1 MYGRKLM
8 RLRGSYVM
16 SILVLVS
23 LLAGVI
29 GCATPAAPPS
39 TEVPT
44 APDATQ
50 PAEPAATAPPPAEEK
65 PVIVIAHESDI
76 SHINLHEA
84 RSRSG
89 YDAVANLYEPVVMQ
103 KIVPEPGQEGVFRG
117 IDEWPCGMCDE
128 MTVDEENNLLRF
140 HIPDG
145 LKFANGNP
153 ITAESFQ
160 FLYEIMFGMPTAYTP
175 AISPYIGI
183 DGPEDVVAVDDNT
196 LEFRLEQMTPLS
208 LDIIGFKMNGA
219 VDVASIQENATDEDP
234 WAAEWLRT
242 NANSS
247 GPYIVTEWNPGVQ
260 YVFEPNP
267 NYRQGPDFFQNSK
280 VIMRV
285 VPSAEDRELLIRR
298 GDVDLAMGLPYK
310 DIDDLKADPNVKV
323 YPVRYQR
330 TYYAAM
336 NTKIPPF
343 DNKKL
348 RQALSYAVPYDT
360 ILEEVFYGYAQK
372 ATSPVPKGM
381 PTHTDDFAYEYDL
394 DKARQLLAE
403 AGYPDG
409 LDLELAVRMSVPW
422 DVEAATWMQSSFA
435 EIGVNLTINRMADA
449 EYVELQKKHELPF
462 HIHDWHSW
470 GNDPAYQLNFLM
482 HSDRVT
488 NYADYSNPEVDELI
502 ETAAWSLDPE
512 EKESGIYEAQRLI
525 MDDAPWLLMYQP
537 DKVYAVSKDFTGLVL
552 LDTYNLQFAYMGK
565 TAQ

>member
-1 MYGRKLM
+1 MKL
-8 RLRGSYVM
+8 RSSYAM
-16 SILVLVS
+16 SILLLVA
-23 LLAGVI
+23 LLLGVM
-29 GCATPAAPPS
+29 GCGTPAPVE
-39 TEVPT
+39 TPT
-44 APDATQ
+44 S
-50 PAEPAATAPPPAEEK
+50 PPAPAEK
-65 PVIVIAHESDI
+65 PVIVIAHEGDI

-84 RSRSG
+84 RSRAG

-103 KIVPEPGQEGVFRG
+103 EIVPEPGQEGVFRG

-145 LKFANGNP
+145 LKFANGDP
-153 ITAESFQ
+153 ITAHSFQ

-175 AISPYIGI
+175 SLAPYIGI

-219 VDVASIQENATDEDP
+219 VDQATIEEHATADDP

-247 GPYIVTEWNPGVQ
+247 GPYVITEWSPGVQ

-267 NYRQGPDFFQNSK
+267 NYWQGPDFFQNSK

-285 VPSAEDRELLIRR
+285 VPSAEDRELLLRS

-310 DIDDLKADPNVKV
+310 DIDALKEDPNVKV
-323 YPVRYQR
+323 FPVRYQR

-336 NTKIPPF
+336 NNNIPPF

-360 ILEEVFYGYAQK
+360 IIEEVFYGYAQT
-372 ATSPVPKGM
+372 ATSPIPKGM

-403 AGYPDG
+403 AGYPNG

-422 DVEAATWMQSSFA
+422 DVEAATWIQSSFA
-435 EIGVNLTINRMADA
+435 EIGVNLTVNRLADA
-449 EYVELQKKHELPF
+449 EYAEKQKTHELPF
-462 HIHDWHSW
+462 YIHDWHSW
-470 GNDPAYQLNFLM
+470 GNDPAYQLSFLM
-482 HSDRVT
+482 ACGKVT
-488 NYADYSNPEVDELI
+488 NYADYCNERVDELI
-502 ETAAWSLDPE
+502 QTAAWSLDPE
-512 EKESGIYEAQRLI
+512 EKEAGMYEAQQII
-525 MDDAPWLLMYQP
+525 MEDAPWLLLYQP
-537 DKVYAVSKDFTGLVL
+537 DKIYAVSKDFTGLVI

-565 TAQ
+565 TSE